1 MPAQIAVIGEALVDV
16 VADGTAFVGGSPLN
30 VAVGL
35 ARLGLPVTLH
45 TRVGDDGYGRQI
57 TSLLDSE
64 GVTLPDGAVDDGRTS
79 VAAVTLDDAGVAQY
93 DFTLGWSLPSPDLTG
108 VSLVHTGSIGAV
120 LEPGGAVT
128 RRAVAAAGSGVLR
141 SYDPNIRPD
150 VMGDPAATRA
160 KVRDLA
166 AACHVVKFSDEDARW
181 LAGDGTDG
189 TVEDVLTSVAA
200 SGPRVTVVTRGG
212 QGCTAVVDGRTYD
225 LAARPAEVVDTIG
238 AGDAFMSGL
247 LFALVRD
254 GVDRSLVTGAPVG
267 DGQVRRALETALASA
282 AVAVSR
288 EGAQPPSPSDLPA
301 DLRTDL
307 PADG

>member
-64 GVTLPDGAVDDGRTS
+64 DVTLPDGAVDDGRTS
-79 VAAVTLDDAGVAQY
+79 VAAVTLDDTGAAQY
-93 DFTLGWSLPSPDLTG
+93 DFTLDWSLPSPDLTG
-108 VSLVHTGSIGAV
+108 ASLVHTGSIGAI
-120 LEPGGAVT
+120 LEPGGTLA
-128 RRAVAAAGSGVLR
+128 RQAVASAGAGVLR

-150 VMGDPAATRA
+150 IMGDPGTTRA

-181 LAGDGTDG
+181 LADGG
-189 TVEDVLTSVAA
+189 TAEEVLASVAA
-200 SGPRVTVVTRGG
+200 SGPRVTVMTRGG
-212 QGCTAVVDGRTYD
+212 QGCTAVVDGRTYG
-225 LAARPAEVVDTIG
+225 LAARPVDVVDTIG

-254 GVDRSLVTGAPVG
+254 GADRLIVDGSPLS
-267 DGQVRRALETALASA
+267 DGQVHRALETALASA

-288 EGAQPPSPSDLPA
+288 EGAQPPAPADLPA
-301 DLRTDL
+301 DLR
-307 PADG
+307 ADV

>member
-16 VADGTAFVGGSPLN
+16 VTDGTAFVGGSPLN

-64 GVTLPDGAVDDGRTS
+64 DVTLADGAVDDGRTS
-79 VAAVTLDDAGVAQY
+79 VAAVTLDDTGAAQY
-93 DFTLGWSLPSPDLTG
+93 DFTLDWSLPSPDLTG
-108 VSLVHTGSIGAV
+108 ASLVHTGSIGAI
-120 LEPGGAVT
+120 LEPGGTLA
-128 RRAVAAAGSGVLR
+128 RQAVASAGAGVLR

-150 VMGDPAATRA
+150 IMGDPGTTRA

-181 LAGDGTDG
+181 LADGG
-189 TVEDVLTSVAA
+189 TAEEVLASVAA
-200 SGPRVTVVTRGG
+200 SGPRVTVMTRGG

-225 LAARPAEVVDTIG
+225 LAARPVDVVDTIG

-254 GVDRSLVTGAPVG
+254 GADRLIVDGSPLS
-267 DGQVRRALETALASA
+267 DGQVHRALETALASA

-288 EGAQPPSPSDLPA
+288 EGAQPPAPADLPA
-301 DLRTDL
+301 DLR
-307 PADG
+307 ADV